1 MSESALKLMSI
12 GGTTLT
18 RAGMRSVLAEY
29 EAEIM
34 PAAPNIEPLL
44 DQLGEVDVVILLD
57 DQALPLLLH
66 HTNDQPAI
74 LLISQD
80 LPHPMPQQRA
90 WGVVTTDAYPQEI
103 WASLQALQLGLCV
116 LSPSILAQIH
126 APPQREPLDTRL
138 SEREHEVLQLLAEGL
153 TNRQIAQRLVIS
165 EHTVK
170 FHVSALL
177 SKLDVASR
185 TEAIRVGAQ
194 RGLIIW

>member
-1 MSESALKLMSI
+1 MLI

-29 EAEIM
+29 EAEIV
-34 PAAPNIEPLL
+34 AAASSIEPLIE
-44 DQLGEVDVVILLD
+44 QLGVVDVVILLD
-57 DQALPLLLH
+57 EQALPVLLQQ
-66 HTNDQPAI
+66 TNDQPAI
-74 LLISQD
+74 LLISQE

-90 WGVVTTDAYPQEI
+90 WGVVSTDAYPQEI

-126 APPQREPLDTRL
+126 SPPAPEPLDNQL

-153 TNRQIAQRLVIS
+153 TNRQIAQRLIIS

-177 SKLDVASR
+177 GKLDVSSR

>member
-1 MSESALKLMSI
+1 
-12 GGTTLT
+12 
-18 RAGMRSVLAEY
+18 
-29 EAEIM
+29 
-34 PAAPNIEPLL
+34 
-44 DQLGEVDVVILLD
+44 
-57 DQALPLLLH
+57 
-66 HTNDQPAI
+66 
-74 LLISQD
+74 
-80 LPHPMPQQRA
+80 A
-90 WGVVTTDAYPQEI
+90 WGAVSTDAYPQEI

-126 APPQREPLDTRL
+126 SPPQPEPLDNQL

-153 TNRQIAQRLVIS
+153 TNRQIAQRLIIS

-177 SKLDVASR
+177 GKLDVSSR